1 MFNQVVDMLR
11 IMQEN
16 VKQQTWNRRDKDLID
31 GLTNILVMHLR
42 LGRLTEK
49 VLKGQANEPN
59 M

>member
-1 MFNQVVDMLR
+1 MLR
-11 IMQEN
+11 IMQYR
-16 VKQQTWNRRDKDLID
+16 VDQQTWNKRDKDLID
-31 GLTNILVMHLR
+31 GLNNILVMHLR